1 MGKSRLEKVI
11 RKIIK
16 THYPKLMIK
25 SMNSVQTN
33 SFSDG
38 KWTPD
43 GYCFFIDVENETE
56 YIVSEIEYF
65 VGTVSGQEI
74 IIHVV

>member
-1 MGKSRLEKVI
+1 MGGSRLEKVV

-16 THYPKLMIK
+16 SHYPKLIIK
-25 SMNSVQTN
+25 SMHSVQTN
-33 SFSDG
+33 SYSDG
-38 KWTPD
+38 KWIPD
-43 GYCFFIDVENETE
+43 GYCFFIDVENEIE
-56 YIVSEIEYF
+56 YRVKEIEDF